1 MRNFDSI
8 FDAVFVSYEPVTY
21 GRPRDTL
28 QIFDDGTKVEY
39 FKNGRLHNENGP
51 AVVYYKDSKEEY
63 FLEGRQVSK
72 ERIEEYKVKKEDEKI
87 HIITIDDQDFK
98 ITGKQLKEFKEKNK
112 EFLKI
117 KGT

>member
-1 MRNFDSI
+1 MSI
-8 FDAVFVSYEPVTY
+8 FDEIFSDRFFSYVPSSYQSNV
-21 GRPRDTL
+21 R
-28 QIFDDGTKVEY
+28 IIDDGTKVEY
-39 FKNGRLHNENGP
+39 LKNGRLHNENGP

-72 ERIEEYKVKKEDEKI
+72 ERIDEYKTKKEDEKI
-87 HIITIDDQDFK
+87 HFISIDDQDYK
-98 ITGKQLKEFKEKNK
+98 ITGKQLREFKEKNK